1 MAVFE
6 DNISETEEAQIVL
19 TQNQEKVI
27 KDKYLKDDLSIE
39 AWLHRVAK
47 NIALAEILYLP
58 KIKKDEVF
66 DGINYFVE
74 KVETLPGE
82 FTDIL
87 LLHKDLNSYSKRDA
101 NFKKFLANLYKLT
114 EENEYAAEVVSK
126 WEKKFYNLMATF
138 TFLPNSPTLMNAGRE
153 LQQLSACYV
162 LPIEDS
168 IEGWMETV
176 KNTAI
181 IHKTG
186 GGTGFSASRVR
197 PAGDSVR
204 TTRGVS
210 SGPLSPF
217 IMINTVTEQIKQGGT
232 RRGANMG
239 ILSVYHPDI
248 AQFITAKKQSG
259 MLENFNI
266 SVAIDEKF
274 MSAVEADEEIELVNP
289 RSKVVMK
296 KTRAKALFDLMC
308 GNAWETG
315 DPGFVV
321 IDRINASNS
330 NPTPALGEIES
341 TNPCGE
347 QPLLPYEACNLGSIN
362 LAKFASN
369 GEVDWDRF
377 ADTIKICIRFMDNVI
392 DVNNYPLPEI
402 EALAK
407 GNRRIGFGVMG
418 WAEMLVQLGI
428 PYDSDEA
435 IRMAER
441 LMKFINDTTLQA
453 SEMIAEERGAF
464 PNFKDSIYDERGT
477 YFRMKAK
484 PRNAARTTIA
494 PTGTIAIAAGLQGS
508 GIEPF
513 FSIAYIRYNAKG
525 IDALKAG
532 EKPAEEN
539 TFYEN
544 NNEFAKA
551 AQQHD
556 HFGLQPKELW
566 QKIVDNHG
574 SVRGIKEIPE
584 HLQKIFTCAH
594 DVPVKYHILHQ
605 AAFQRYTDN
614 AVSKTINMPN
624 SATVE
629 DIKEAY
635 WFAFKQGLKGITIYR
650 DGSKSFQVLSTVKK
664 ELPKLS
670 ETQLGPAKSEISL
683 GKQETLP
690 GEKQA
695 AVQKT
700 VDVGPRPRPETLTGI
715 TYKIKTGYGS
725 LYVTVNNDETGKPF
739 EVFATTGKTGG
750 VLAAKSEAICRLISL
765 ALRSGVEVE
774 AIIDQLAGIRGPI
787 PTFSKFGVVFS
798 IPDAI
803 SKILKV
809 HINAGQ
815 TQLTEFARPE
825 IKQQEIKT
833 EKSNGINLR
842 KSVADSGDLPEC
854 PECHNILEFSEGC
867 VICHFCGY
875 SKCH

>member
-1 MAVFE
+1 MALSEENV
-6 DNISETEEAQIVL
+6 SETELAKIAL

-27 KDKYLKDDLSIE
+27 RDKYLKSDASPE

-47 NIALAEILYLP
+47 NIALAEILYNS
-58 KIKKDEVF
+58 KINKERVF
-66 DGINYFVE
+66 EGVSNSRE

-82 FTDIL
+82 FSELT
-87 LLHKDLNSYSKRDA
+87 LLHKGLDSYNKRDI
-101 NFKKFLANLYKLT
+101 NFKKFIANLYKLV
-114 EENEYAAEVVSK
+114 EEDETASELVSN
-126 WEKKFYNLMATF
+126 WERKFYNLLANF
-138 TFLPNSPTLMNAGRE
+138 YFLPNSPTLMNAGRE
-153 LQQLSACYV
+153 LQQLSGCYV

-197 PAGDSVR
+197 PAGDAVKS
-204 TTRGVS
+204 TRGVS

-248 AQFITAKKQSG
+248 ESFIVVKRTPG

-274 MSAVEADEEIELVNP
+274 MSAVEANEEIELVNP
-289 RSKVVMK
+289 RTKAVTK
-296 KTRAKALFDLMC
+296 KLHAKELFDTMC
-308 GNAWETG
+308 KNAWETG

-321 IDRINASNS
+321 MDRINASNS
-330 NPTPALGEIES
+330 NPTPYLGEIES

-347 QPLLPYEACNLGSIN
+347 QPLLAYESCNLGSVN
-362 LAKFASN
+362 LSKLVKN
-369 GEVDWDRF
+369 NEVDWDGLAETITLSLRF
-377 ADTIKICIRFMDNVI
+377 LDDVI
-392 DVNNYPLPEI
+392 DVNNYPLQEI
-402 EALAK
+402 EMMTK

-435 IRMAER
+435 VRMAEKV
-441 LMKFINDTTLQA
+441 MKFFNDTALHA
-453 SEMIAEERGAF
+453 SEQLAEERGAF
-464 PNFKDSIYDERGT
+464 PNFKDSIYDERGK

-484 PRNAARTTIA
+484 PRNCARTTIA

-513 FSIAYIRYNAKG
+513 FSIAYVRYNAKG
-525 IDALKAG
+525 IDALKEG
-532 EKPAEEN
+532 RNPEEEN
-539 TFYEN
+539 TFFEYN
-544 NNEFAKA
+544 NLFGKIAE
-551 AQQHD
+551 QHSY
-556 HFGLQPKELW
+556 FGMQPKDLW
-566 QKIVDNHG
+566 LKIADNHG

-584 HLQKIFTCAH
+584 HLQKIFACSH
-594 DVPVKYHILHQ
+594 DVPANYHILHQ

-614 AVSKTINMPN
+614 AVSKTINLPN

-629 DIKEAY
+629 DIERAY
-635 WFAFKQGLKGITIYR
+635 WFAFKQGVKGITIYR
-650 DGSKSFQVLSTVKK
+650 DGSKAFQVLSSVKK
-664 ELPKLS
+664 E
-670 ETQLGPAKSEISL
+670 A
-683 GKQETLP
+683 KQETLS
-690 GEKQA
+690 GEKPA
-695 AVQKT
+695 TTQKT
-700 VDVGPRPRPETLTGI
+700 QDVVAPRPRPEVLMGT

-725 LYVTVNNDETGKPF
+725 LYVTINNDEKGKPF

-774 AIIDQLAGIRGPI
+774 KIVDQLEGIRGPM

-798 IPDAI
+798 IPDAVA
-803 SKILKV
+803 KILKV
-809 HINAGQ
+809 HTNAGQ
-815 TQLTEFARPE
+815 TELAEFAKPE
-825 IKQQEIKT
+825 AGQQSLQT
-833 EKSNGINLR
+833 KSVTFGNR
-842 KSVADSGDLPEC
+842 SVADIGVLPEC
-854 PECHNILEFSEGC
+854 PDCHNILEFGEGC
-867 VICHFCGY
+867 AICHFCGY
-875 SKCH
+875 SKCG